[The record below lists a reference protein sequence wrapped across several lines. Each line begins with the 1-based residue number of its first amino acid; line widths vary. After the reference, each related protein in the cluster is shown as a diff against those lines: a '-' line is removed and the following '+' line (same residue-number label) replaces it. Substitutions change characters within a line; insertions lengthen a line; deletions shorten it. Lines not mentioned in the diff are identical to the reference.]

1 MESNVHVFSYK
12 PGYWMNQLLL
22 LMCKQRSKSIIPF
35 AKVKESETRIR
46 DINAAI
52 SVLSAQGKEIPME
65 WIDELGDRVNAHNKA
80 LKA

>member
-1 MESNVHVFSYK
+1 MESKVYGFSYH

-35 AKVKESETRIR
+35 TKVKASETRIG

-65 WIDELGDRVNAHNKA
+65 WVDELGDLVKCHNVA